1 MTMNFIDITIL
12 LCCVP
17 AIFRGLSKGFIAQAA
32 ALVALV
38 LGAWMSFHFSSTVV
52 EWIRPAMDVSPAILQ
67 VIAFTLILV
76 AVFLAL
82 TLAGKALEG
91 LVKVVMLG
99 WLNKLLGVAFSL
111 LKVILAIGLV
121 ILLIDTVTHALEID
135 CSKTTA
141 ESLLYNPIKSFADV
155 FFPYMKELIF
165 NK

>member
-1 MTMNFIDITIL
+1 MNFIDITIL
-12 LCCVP
+12 LCRVP

-38 LGAWMSFHFSSTVV
+38 LGAWMSFLFSGTVV

-155 FFPYMKELIF
+155 FFPYIKELIF

>member
-1 MTMNFIDITIL
+1 
-12 LCCVP
+12 
-17 AIFRGLSKGFIAQAA
+17 
-32 ALVALV
+32 
-38 LGAWMSFHFSSTVV
+38 MSFHFSSTVV
-52 EWIRPAMDVSPAILQ
+52 EWIRPAMDVSPVILQ

-155 FFPYMKELIF
+155 FFPYIKELIF

>member
-52 EWIRPAMDVSPAILQ
+52 EWIRPAMDVSPVILQ
-67 VIAFTLILV
+67 VIAFTLILM

-121 ILLIDTVTHALEID
+121 IDTVTHALEID

-141 ESLLYNPIKSFADV
+141 ESLLYNPVKSFADV
-155 FFPYMKELIF
+155 FFPYIKELIF

>member
-1 MTMNFIDITIL
+1 
-12 LCCVP
+12 
-17 AIFRGLSKGFIAQAA
+17 
-32 ALVALV
+32 
-38 LGAWMSFHFSSTVV
+38 MSFHFSSTVV

-141 ESLLYNPIKSFADV
+141 ESLLYNPVKSFADV
-155 FFPYMKELIF
+155 FFPYIKELIF

>member
-38 LGAWMSFHFSSTVV
+38 LGAWMSFLFSGTVV

-67 VIAFTLILV
+67 VIAFTLSLV

-111 LKVILAIGLV
+111 LKVILAI
-121 ILLIDTVTHALEID
+121 
-135 CSKTTA
+135 
-141 ESLLYNPIKSFADV
+141 
-155 FFPYMKELIF
+155 
-165 NK
+165 

>member
-1 MTMNFIDITIL
+1 MNFIDITTL

-155 FFPYMKELIF
+155 FFPYIKELIF

>member
-1 MTMNFIDITIL
+1 M
-12 LCCVP
+12 
-17 AIFRGLSKGFIAQAA
+17 
-32 ALVALV
+32 
-38 LGAWMSFHFSSTVV
+38 
-52 EWIRPAMDVSPAILQ
+52 
-67 VIAFTLILV
+67 

-155 FFPYMKELIF
+155 FFPYIKELIF

>member
-1 MTMNFIDITIL
+1 MSQ
-12 LCCVP
+12 P
-17 AIFRGLSKGFIAQAA
+17 FRGLSKGFIAQAA

-38 LGAWMSFHFSSTVV
+38 LGAWMSFLFSGTVV

-141 ESLLYNPIKSFADV
+141 ESLLYNPVKSFADV
-155 FFPYMKELIF
+155 FFPYIKELIF

>member
-1 MTMNFIDITIL
+1 MNFIDITIL

-17 AIFRGLSKGFIAQAA
+17 AIFRGLFKGFIAQAA

-38 LGAWMSFHFSSTVV
+38 LGAWMSFLFSGTVV

-155 FFPYMKELIF
+155 FFPYIKELIF

>member
-1 MTMNFIDITIL
+1 MNFIDITIL

-38 LGAWMSFHFSSTVV
+38 LGAWMSFHFSRAVV

-67 VIAFTLILV
+67 VAFTLILV

-121 ILLIDTVTHALEID
+121 ILLIDTVTHGAGDRLFEQI
-135 CSKTTA
+135 S
-141 ESLLYNPIKSFADV
+141 ESLLYKPIKLRRRV
-155 FFPYMKELIF
+155 FPLHKRIDIQ
-165 NK
+165 

>member
-1 MTMNFIDITIL
+1 
-12 LCCVP
+12 
-17 AIFRGLSKGFIAQAA
+17 
-32 ALVALV
+32 
-38 LGAWMSFHFSSTVV
+38 MSFHFSSTVV

-141 ESLLYNPIKSFADV
+141 ESLLYNPVKSLADV
-155 FFPYMKELIF
+155 FFPYIKELIF

>member
-1 MTMNFIDITIL
+1 
-12 LCCVP
+12 
-17 AIFRGLSKGFIAQAA
+17 
-32 ALVALV
+32 
-38 LGAWMSFHFSSTVV
+38 MSFHFSSTVV

-155 FFPYMKELIF
+155 FFPYIKELIF

>member
-1 MTMNFIDITIL
+1 MNFIDITIL

-17 AIFRGLSKGFIAQAA
+17 AIFCGLSKGFIAQAA

-52 EWIRPAMDVSPAILQ
+52 EWIRPAMDVSPVILQ
-67 VIAFTLILV
+67 VIAFTLILM

-141 ESLLYNPIKSFADV
+141 ESLLYNPVKSFADV
-155 FFPYMKELIF
+155 FFPYIKELIF

>member
-1 MTMNFIDITIL
+1 M
-12 LCCVP
+12 LCPSHIPRV
-17 AIFRGLSKGFIAQAA
+17 SKGFIAQAA

-52 EWIRPAMDVSPAILQ
+52 EWIRPAMDVSPVILQ

-121 ILLIDTVTHALEID
+121 ILLIDTVTHTLEID

-155 FFPYMKELIF
+155 FFPYIKELIF

>member
-1 MTMNFIDITIL
+1 MLFIGTTIL
-12 LCCVP
+12 LCWVP
-17 AIFRGLSKGFIAQAA
+17 AIFRGLSKGFIAPAA

-52 EWIRPAMDVSPAILQ
+52 EWIRPAMDVSPVILQ
-67 VIAFTLILV
+67 AIAFTLILM

-141 ESLLYNPIKSFADV
+141 ESLLYNPVKSFADV
-155 FFPYMKELIF
+155 FFPYIKELIF

>member
-12 LCCVP
+12 LCSVP

-38 LGAWMSFHFSSTVV
+38 LGAWMSFLFSGTVV

-155 FFPYMKELIF
+155 FFPYIKELIF